1 MVPKNQR
8 VIGTLFVFL
17 SSTGFAT
24 VPTFTKKL
32 YAHDTNAMGVMSVRF
47 ALAALLMFAIRAV
60 MLRNVP
66 WPGIKNSAKLLLW
79 GVCIMCISLTYFI
92 AINDIDTG
100 LAIVLFYANP
110 LFIVL
115 GSWLIWKKRPSR
127 NVLISL
133 VFTMIGVFITV
144 GQIGDASMSAV
155 ALVLLSAV
163 FFTIYLL
170 GLSHS
175 LEQTD
180 VITSVVLVNAG
191 GAISYWFL
199 VVTTPGSLTSEFPH
213 DSVAWIYIA
222 GLVVFGTV
230 TPILAGFAGLKRVGP
245 SMVSVLT
252 TLEPVLAIAAG
263 VIFLGEDLTVNRVVG
278 ASFVIGALI
287 ALSVLEA
294 RTESSTGLGV
304 ISP

>member
-1 MVPKNQR
+1 MPKNQR

-17 SSTGFAT
+17 SSTGFAI

-32 YAHDTNAMGVMSVRF
+32 YAYDTNALGVMSVRF
-47 ALAALLMFAIRAV
+47 TLAAILMLAIRAV
-60 MLRNVP
+60 MLRNTP
-66 WPGIKNSAKLLLW
+66 WPSLKNTAKLLLW
-79 GVCIMCISLTYFI
+79 GVSLMGISLTYFI

-110 LFIVL
+110 VFIVF
-115 GSWLIWKKRPSR
+115 GSWIIWKKRPSK

-133 VFTMIGVFITV
+133 IFTMIGVFITV
-144 GQIGDASMSAV
+144 GQIGEASLSAV

-175 LEQTD
+175 LEKTD

-199 VVTTPGSLTSEFPH
+199 VATSPGSLTAEFPH
-213 DSVAWIYIA
+213 DSVAWLYIA

-263 VIFLGEDLTVNRVVG
+263 VIFLSEDLTVNRVVG
-278 ASFVIGALI
+278 AGFVIGALI

-294 RTESSTGLGV
+294 RTETSAGLG
-304 ISP
+304 ITSP

>member
-1 MVPKNQR
+1 MPKNQR

-24 VPTFTKKL
+24 VPTFTKKI

-47 ALAALLMFAIRAV
+47 ALATLLMFIIRAV
-60 MLRNVP
+60 MLRNTP
-66 WPGIKNSAKLLLW
+66 WPSLKNTAKLLLW
-79 GVCIMCISLTYFI
+79 GVCIMGISLTYFI

-110 LFIVL
+110 LFIVF
-115 GSWLIWKKRPSR
+115 GSWVIWKKRPSK

-133 VFTMIGVFITV
+133 IFTMIGVFITV

-180 VITSVVLVNAG
+180 VITSVVIVNAG

-199 VVTTPGSLTSEFPH
+199 VVTSPGSLTAEFPH
-213 DSVAWIYIA
+213 DSVAWLYIA

-263 VIFLGEDLTVNRVVG
+263 VIFLGEDLTVNRVIG

-294 RTESSTGLGV
+294 RTETSAGLG
-304 ISP
+304 ITSP

>member
-1 MVPKNQR
+1 MLKNQR
-8 VIGTLFVFL
+8 VVGTLCVFL

-24 VPTFTKKL
+24 VPTITKKI
-32 YAHDTNAMGVMSVRF
+32 YEHDTNAMGVMSVRF
-47 ALAALLMFAIRAV
+47 TLAALLMFAIRAV
-60 MLRNVP
+60 MVRDTP
-66 WPGIKNSAKLLLW
+66 WPSLKATAKLLLW
-79 GVCIMCISLTYFI
+79 GVCIMGISLTYFV

-110 LFIVL
+110 LFIVF
-115 GSWLIWKKRPSR
+115 GSWIIWKKRPSR
-127 NVLISL
+127 NILISL

-180 VITSVVLVNAG
+180 VITSVVIVNAG
-191 GAISYWFL
+191 GALSYWFL
-199 VVTTPGSLTSEFPH
+199 AATSPGSLTTKFPH
-213 DSVAWIYIA
+213 DSVAWVYIA
-222 GLVVFGTV
+222 ALVVFGTV
-230 TPILAGFAGLKRVGP
+230 TPIIAGFAGLKRVGP
-245 SMVSVLT
+245 STVSVLT

-263 VIFLGEDLTVNRVVG
+263 IIFLSEQLTINRVIG

-294 RTESSTGLGV
+294 RSDSSAGLGV
-304 ISP
+304 TSP

>member
-1 MVPKNQR
+1 MPKNQR
-8 VIGTLFVFL
+8 VIGTLLVFL

-24 VPTFTKKL
+24 VPTFTMKI
-32 YAHDTNAMGVMSVRF
+32 YEHDTNAMGVMSVRF
-47 ALAALLMFAIRAV
+47 TLAAALMFIVRAV
-60 MLRNVP
+60 MVRDTP
-66 WPGIKNSAKLLLW
+66 WPSIKNTAKLLVW
-79 GVCIMCISLTYFI
+79 GVCVTGISLTYFI

-110 LFIVL
+110 LFIVF
-115 GSWLIWKKRPSR
+115 GSWIIWKKRPSK

-144 GQIGDASMSAV
+144 GQIGNASLGAV
-155 ALVLLSAV
+155 VLVLLSAI

-191 GAISYWFL
+191 GAISYWL
-199 VVTTPGSLTSEFPH
+199 LHVTSPGSLTSEFPH
-213 DSVAWIYIA
+213 DSVAWLYVA
-222 GLVVFGTV
+222 GLVIFGTV

-245 SMVSVLT
+245 NMVSVLT

-263 VIFLGEDLTVNRVVG
+263 VIFLAEDLTVNRVIG

-294 RTESSTGLGV
+294 RTETSAGLGV
-304 ISP
+304 TSP

>member
-1 MVPKNQR
+1 MPKNQR

-24 VPTFTKKL
+24 VPTFTMKI
-32 YAHDTNAMGVMSVRF
+32 YEHDTNAMGVMSVRF
-47 ALAALLMFAIRAV
+47 TLAAALMFIVRAV
-60 MLRNVP
+60 MVRDTP
-66 WPGIKNSAKLLLW
+66 WPSIKNTAKLLVW
-79 GVCIMCISLTYFI
+79 GVCVTGISLTYFI

-110 LFIVL
+110 LFIVF
-115 GSWLIWKKRPSR
+115 GSWIIWKKRPSK

-144 GQIGDASMSAV
+144 GQIGNASLGAV
-155 ALVLLSAV
+155 ALVLLSAI

-191 GAISYWFL
+191 GAISYWL
-199 VVTTPGSLTSEFPH
+199 LHVTSPGSLTSKFPH
-213 DSVAWIYIA
+213 DSVAWLYVA
-222 GLVVFGTV
+222 GLVIFGTV

-245 SMVSVLT
+245 NMVSVLT

-263 VIFLGEDLTVNRVVG
+263 VIFLAEDLTVNRVIG

-294 RTESSTGLGV
+294 RTETSAGLGV
-304 ISP
+304 TSP

>member
-1 MVPKNQR
+1 
-8 VIGTLFVFL
+8 VFL

-24 VPTFTKKL
+24 VPTFTMKI
-32 YAHDTNAMGVMSVRF
+32 YEHDTNAMGVMSVRF
-47 ALAALLMFAIRAV
+47 TLAAALMFIVRAV
-60 MLRNVP
+60 MVRDTP
-66 WPGIKNSAKLLLW
+66 WPSVKNTAKLLVW
-79 GVCIMCISLTYFI
+79 GVCITGISLTYFI

-110 LFIVL
+110 LFIVF
-115 GSWLIWKKRPSR
+115 GSWIIWKKRPSK

-144 GQIGDASMSAV
+144 GQIGNASLGAV
-155 ALVLLSAV
+155 VLVLLSAI

-191 GAISYWFL
+191 GAISYWL
-199 VVTTPGSLTSEFPH
+199 LHVTSPGSLTSEFPH
-213 DSVAWIYIA
+213 DSVAWLYVA
-222 GLVVFGTV
+222 GLVIFGTV

-245 SMVSVLT
+245 NMVSVLT

-263 VIFLGEDLTVNRVVG
+263 VIFLAEDLTVNRVIG

-294 RTESSTGLGV
+294 RTETSAGLGV
-304 ISP
+304 TSP

>member
-1 MVPKNQR
+1 MPKNQR

-24 VPTFTKKL
+24 VPTFTKKI

-47 ALAALLMFAIRAV
+47 ALATLLMFVIRAV
-60 MLRNVP
+60 MLRNTP
-66 WPGIKNSAKLLLW
+66 WPSLKNTAKLLLW
-79 GVCIMCISLTYFI
+79 GVCIMGISLTYFI

-110 LFIVL
+110 LFIVF
-115 GSWLIWKKRPSR
+115 GSWIIWKKRPSR

-133 VFTMIGVFITV
+133 IFTMIGVFITV

-199 VVTTPGSLTSEFPH
+199 VATSPGSLTAEFPH
-213 DSVAWIYIA
+213 DSVAWLYIA

-278 ASFVIGALI
+278 AGFVIGALI

-294 RTESSTGLGV
+294 RTETSAGLG
-304 ISP
+304 ITSP

>member
-1 MVPKNQR
+1 MPKNQR

-47 ALAALLMFAIRAV
+47 ALATVLMFVIRAV
-60 MLRNVP
+60 MVRDTP
-66 WPGIKNSAKLLLW
+66 WPSLKNTAKLLLW
-79 GVCIMCISLTYFI
+79 GVCIMGISLTYFI

-110 LFIVL
+110 IFIVF
-115 GSWLIWKKRPSR
+115 GSWIIWKKRPSR

-133 VFTMIGVFITV
+133 IFTMIGVFITV
-144 GQIGDASMSAV
+144 GQIGDASLSAV

-175 LEQTD
+175 LERTD

-199 VVTTPGSLTSEFPH
+199 VVTSPGSLTSEFPH
-213 DSVAWIYIA
+213 DSVAWLYIA

-245 SMVSVLT
+245 STVAVLT

-263 VIFLGEDLTVNRVVG
+263 VVFLGEHLTINRVIG

-294 RTESSTGLGV
+294 RTETSAGLG
-304 ISP
+304 ITSP

>member
-1 MVPKNQR
+1 
-8 VIGTLFVFL
+8 
-17 SSTGFAT
+17 
-24 VPTFTKKL
+24 L
-32 YAHDTNAMGVMSVRF
+32 YDHDTNAMGVMSVRF
-47 ALAALLMFAIRAV
+47 TIAALLMFAIRAV
-60 MLRNVP
+60 MVRNTP
-66 WPGIKNSAKLLLW
+66 WPSLKNTMKLLLW
-79 GVCIMCISLTYFI
+79 GACITGISLTYFI

-110 LFIVL
+110 LFIVI
-115 GSWLIWKKRPSR
+115 GSWIIWKKRPSR

-144 GQIGDASMSAV
+144 GQIGDASLSAV

-163 FFTIYLL
+163 FFTVYLL

-175 LEQTD
+175 LEKTD
-180 VITSVVLVNAG
+180 VLTSVVLVNTG

-199 VVTTPGSLTSEFPH
+199 VVTSPGSLTSEFPH
-213 DSVAWIYIA
+213 DSVAWLYIA
-222 GLVVFGTV
+222 GLVVVGTV
-230 TPILAGFAGLKRVGP
+230 TPIIAGFAGLKRVGP

-263 VIFLGEDLTVNRVVG
+263 VIFLGEELTVNRVIG

-287 ALSVLEA
+287 ALSVLESRA
-294 RTESSTGLGV
+294 ESSASLRV
-304 ISP
+304 VSP

>member
-1 MVPKNQR
+1 
-8 VIGTLFVFL
+8 
-17 SSTGFAT
+17 
-24 VPTFTKKL
+24 
-32 YAHDTNAMGVMSVRF
+32 MGVMSIRF
-47 ALAALLMFAIRAV
+47 TLATLLMFAIRAV
-60 MLRNVP
+60 MVRNTP
-66 WPGIKNSAKLLLW
+66 WPNLKDTAKLLLW
-79 GVCIMCISLTYFI
+79 GVCIMGISLTYFI

-110 LFIVL
+110 LFIVF
-115 GSWLIWKKRPSR
+115 GSWVIWKKRPSK

-144 GQIGDASMSAV
+144 GQVGDASMSAV

-175 LEQTD
+175 LERTD

-191 GAISYWFL
+191 GALSYWFL
-199 VVTTPGSLTSEFPH
+199 VATSPGSLTSEFPH
-213 DSVAWIYIA
+213 DSVAWTYIA
-222 GLVVFGTV
+222 GLVLVGTV

-263 VIFLGEDLTVNRVVG
+263 VVFLGEDITVNRVIG
-278 ASFVIGALI
+278 ASFVLGALI

-294 RTESSTGLGV
+294 RSERSAGLRV
-304 ISP
+304 VSP

>member
-1 MVPKNQR
+1 MPKNQR

-47 ALAALLMFAIRAV
+47 ALATVLMFVIRAV
-60 MLRNVP
+60 MVRDTP
-66 WPGIKNSAKLLLW
+66 WPSLKNTAKLLLW
-79 GVCIMCISLTYFI
+79 GVCIMGISLTYFI

-110 LFIVL
+110 VFIVF
-115 GSWLIWKKRPSR
+115 GSWIIWKKRPSR

-133 VFTMIGVFITV
+133 IFTMIGVFITV
-144 GQIGDASMSAV
+144 GQIGDASLSAV

-175 LEQTD
+175 LERTD

-199 VVTTPGSLTSEFPH
+199 VVTSPGSLTSEFPH
-213 DSVAWIYIA
+213 DSVAWLYIA

-245 SMVSVLT
+245 STVAVLT

-263 VIFLGEDLTVNRVVG
+263 VVFLGEHLTINRVIG

-294 RTESSTGLGV
+294 RTETSAGLG
-304 ISP
+304 ITSP

>member
-1 MVPKNQR
+1 VPKNQR

-24 VPTFTKKL
+24 VPTFTMKI
-32 YAHDTNAMGVMSVRF
+32 YEHDTNAMGVMSVRF
-47 ALAALLMFAIRAV
+47 TLAAALMFIVRAV
-60 MLRNVP
+60 MVRDTP
-66 WPGIKNSAKLLLW
+66 WPSIKNTAKLLLW
-79 GVCIMCISLTYFI
+79 GVCITGISLTYFI

-110 LFIVL
+110 LFIVF
-115 GSWLIWKKRPSR
+115 GSWIIWKKRPSK

-144 GQIGDASMSAV
+144 GQIGNASLGAV
-155 ALVLLSAV
+155 VLVLLSAI

-191 GAISYWFL
+191 GAISYWL
-199 VVTTPGSLTSEFPH
+199 LHVTSPGSLTSEFPH
-213 DSVAWIYIA
+213 DSFAWLYVA
-222 GLVVFGTV
+222 GLVIFGTV

-245 SMVSVLT
+245 NMVSVLT

-263 VIFLGEDLTVNRVVG
+263 VIFLAEDLTVNRVIG

-294 RTESSTGLGV
+294 RTETSAGLGV
-304 ISP
+304 TSP

>member
-1 MVPKNQR
+1 
-8 VIGTLFVFL
+8 
-17 SSTGFAT
+17 
-24 VPTFTKKL
+24 
-32 YAHDTNAMGVMSVRF
+32 MGVMSVRF
-47 ALAALLMFAIRAV
+47 TLAAALMFIIRAV
-60 MLRNVP
+60 MVRDTP
-66 WPGIKNSAKLLLW
+66 WPSIKNTAKLLLW
-79 GVCIMCISLTYFI
+79 GVCITGISLTYFI

-110 LFIVL
+110 LFIVF
-115 GSWLIWKKRPSR
+115 GSWIIWKKRPSK

-144 GQIGDASMSAV
+144 GQIGNASLGAV
-155 ALVLLSAV
+155 VLVLLSAI

-191 GAISYWFL
+191 GAISYWL
-199 VVTTPGSLTSEFPH
+199 LHVTSPGSLTSEFPH
-213 DSVAWIYIA
+213 DSVAWLYVA
-222 GLVVFGTV
+222 GLVIFGTV

-245 SMVSVLT
+245 NMVSVLT

-263 VIFLGEDLTVNRVVG
+263 VIFLAEDLTVNRVIG

-294 RTESSTGLGV
+294 RTETSAGLGV
-304 ISP
+304 TSP

>member
-1 MVPKNQR
+1 M
-8 VIGTLFVFL
+8 FL

-24 VPTFTKKL
+24 VPTFTKKI

-47 ALAALLMFAIRAV
+47 ALATLLMFVIRAV
-60 MLRNVP
+60 MLRNAP
-66 WPGIKNSAKLLLW
+66 WPSLKNTAKLLLW
-79 GVCIMCISLTYFI
+79 GVCIMGISLTYFI

-110 LFIVL
+110 VFIVF
-115 GSWLIWKKRPSR
+115 GSWIIWKKRPSK
-127 NVLISL
+127 NVLLSL

-144 GQIGDASMSAV
+144 GQIGEASLSAV
-155 ALVLLSAV
+155 ALVLLSAI

-199 VVTTPGSLTSEFPH
+199 VATSPGSLTAEFPH
-213 DSVAWIYIA
+213 DSVAWLYIA

-263 VIFLGEDLTVNRVVG
+263 VIFLSEDLTVNRVVG
-278 ASFVIGALI
+278 AGFVIGALI

-294 RTESSTGLGV
+294 RTETSAGLG
-304 ISP
+304 ITSP

>member
-1 MVPKNQR
+1 MPKNQR

-17 SSTGFAT
+17 SSTGFAI

-32 YAHDTNAMGVMSVRF
+32 YAYDTNAMGVMTVRF
-47 ALAALLMFAIRAV
+47 TLAAILMFVIRAFMV
-60 MLRNVP
+60 RDTP
-66 WPGIKNSAKLLLW
+66 WPTVKRSALLLLW
-79 GVCIMCISLTYFI
+79 GVCIMGISLTYFI

-110 LFIVL
+110 LFIVF
-115 GSWLIWKKRPSR
+115 GSWIIWRKRPSK

-133 VFTMIGVFITV
+133 VFTMIGIFITV

-155 ALVLLSAV
+155 VLVLLSAV

-175 LEQTD
+175 LERTD

-191 GAISYWFL
+191 GALSYWFL
-199 VVTTPGSLTSEFPH
+199 VATSPGSLTSEFPH

-222 GLVVFGTV
+222 ALVVFGTV
-230 TPILAGFAGLKRVGP
+230 TPIIAGFAGLKRVGP
-245 SMVSVLT
+245 STVSVLT

-263 VIFLGEDLTVNRVVG
+263 VIFLREDLTVNRVIG
-278 ASFVIGALI
+278 ASFVLGALI

-294 RTESSTGLGV
+294 RSEASAGLRV
-304 ISP
+304 VSP

>member
-1 MVPKNQR
+1 M
-8 VIGTLFVFL
+8 FL

-24 VPTFTKKL
+24 VPTFTMKI
-32 YAHDTNAMGVMSVRF
+32 YEHDTNAMGVMSVRF
-47 ALAALLMFAIRAV
+47 TLAAALMFVVRAV
-60 MLRNVP
+60 MVRNTP
-66 WPGIKNSAKLLLW
+66 WPSVKNTAKLLLW
-79 GVCIMCISLTYFI
+79 GVCITGISLTYFV

-110 LFIVL
+110 LFIVF
-115 GSWLIWKKRPSR
+115 GSWIIWKKRPSR

-144 GQIGDASMSAV
+144 GQIGNASLGAV
-155 ALVLLSAV
+155 ALVLLSAI

-191 GAISYWFL
+191 GAISYWL
-199 VVTTPGSLTSEFPH
+199 LHVTSPGSLTSEFPH
-213 DSVAWIYIA
+213 DSVAWLYVA
-222 GLVVFGTV
+222 GLVIFGTV

-245 SMVSVLT
+245 NMVSVLT

-263 VIFLGEDLTVNRVVG
+263 VIFLAEDLTVNRVIG

-294 RTESSTGLGV
+294 RTETSAGLGV
-304 ISP
+304 TSP

>member
-1 MVPKNQR
+1 M
-8 VIGTLFVFL
+8 FL

-24 VPTFTKKL
+24 VPTFTIKI
-32 YAHDTNAMGVMSVRF
+32 YEHDTNAMGVMSVRF
-47 ALAALLMFAIRAV
+47 TLAAALMFVVRAV
-60 MLRNVP
+60 MVRNTP
-66 WPGIKNSAKLLLW
+66 WPSVKNTAKLLLW
-79 GVCIMCISLTYFI
+79 GVCITGISLTYFV

-110 LFIVL
+110 LFIVF
-115 GSWLIWKKRPSR
+115 GSWIIWKKRPSR

-144 GQIGDASMSAV
+144 GQIGNASLGAV

-191 GAISYWFL
+191 GAISYWL
-199 VVTTPGSLTSEFPH
+199 LHVTSPGSLTSEFPH
-213 DSVAWIYIA
+213 DSVAWLYVA
-222 GLVVFGTV
+222 GLVIFGTV

-245 SMVSVLT
+245 NMVSVLT

-263 VIFLGEDLTVNRVVG
+263 VIFLAEDLTVNRVIG

-294 RTESSTGLGV
+294 RTETSAGLGV
-304 ISP
+304 TSP

>member
-1 MVPKNQR
+1 MPKNQR
-8 VIGTLFVFL
+8 VIGTLLVFL

-24 VPTFTKKL
+24 VPTFTMKI
-32 YAHDTNAMGVMSVRF
+32 YEHDTNAMGVMSVRF
-47 ALAALLMFAIRAV
+47 TLAAALMFIIRAV
-60 MLRNVP
+60 MVRDTP
-66 WPGIKNSAKLLLW
+66 WPSIKNTAKLLLW
-79 GVCIMCISLTYFI
+79 GVCITGISLTYFI

-110 LFIVL
+110 LFIVF
-115 GSWLIWKKRPSR
+115 GSWIIWKKRPSK

-144 GQIGDASMSAV
+144 GQIGNASLGAV
-155 ALVLLSAV
+155 VLVLLSAI

-191 GAISYWFL
+191 GAISYWL
-199 VVTTPGSLTSEFPH
+199 LHVTSPGSLTSEFPH
-213 DSVAWIYIA
+213 DSVAWLYVA
-222 GLVVFGTV
+222 GLVIFGTV

-245 SMVSVLT
+245 NMVSVLT

-263 VIFLGEDLTVNRVVG
+263 VIFLAEDLTVNRVIG

-294 RTESSTGLGV
+294 RTETSAGLGV
-304 ISP
+304 TSP

>member
-1 MVPKNQR
+1 MPNNQR

-17 SSTGFAT
+17 AGTGFAT
-24 VPTFTKKL
+24 VPTFTKKI

-47 ALAALLMFAIRAV
+47 ALATLLMFIIRAV
-60 MLRNVP
+60 MLRNTP
-66 WPGIKNSAKLLLW
+66 WPSLKNTAKLLLW
-79 GVCIMCISLTYFI
+79 GVCIMGISLTYFI

-110 LFIVL
+110 LFIVF
-115 GSWLIWKKRPSR
+115 GSWVIWKKRPSK

-133 VFTMIGVFITV
+133 IFTMIGVFITV

-180 VITSVVLVNAG
+180 VITSVVIVNAG

-199 VVTTPGSLTSEFPH
+199 VVTSPGSLTAEFPH
-213 DSVAWIYIA
+213 DSVAWLYIA

-263 VIFLGEDLTVNRVVG
+263 VIFLGEDLTVNRVIG

-294 RTESSTGLGV
+294 RTETSAGLG
-304 ISP
+304 ITSP

>member
-1 MVPKNQR
+1 MPKNQR

-24 VPTFTKKL
+24 VPTFTKKI

-47 ALAALLMFAIRAV
+47 ALATLLMFVIRAV
-60 MLRNVP
+60 MLRNAP
-66 WPGIKNSAKLLLW
+66 WPSLKNTAKLLLW
-79 GVCIMCISLTYFI
+79 GVCIMGISLTYFI

-110 LFIVL
+110 VFIVF
-115 GSWLIWKKRPSR
+115 GSWIIWKKRPSK

-144 GQIGDASMSAV
+144 GQIGEASLSAV
-155 ALVLLSAV
+155 ALVLLSAI

-199 VVTTPGSLTSEFPH
+199 VVTSPGSLTAEFPH
-213 DSVAWIYIA
+213 DSVAWLYIA

-263 VIFLGEDLTVNRVVG
+263 VIFLSEDLTVNRVVG
-278 ASFVIGALI
+278 AGFVIGALI

-294 RTESSTGLGV
+294 RTETSAGLG
-304 ISP
+304 ITSP

>member
-1 MVPKNQR
+1 MPKNQR

-24 VPTFTKKL
+24 VPTFTKKI

-47 ALAALLMFAIRAV
+47 ALATLLMFVIRAV
-60 MLRNVP
+60 MLRNTP
-66 WPGIKNSAKLLLW
+66 WPSLKNTAKLLLW
-79 GVCIMCISLTYFI
+79 GVCIMGISLTYFI

-110 LFIVL
+110 LFIVF
-115 GSWLIWKKRPSR
+115 GSWIIWKKRPSR

-133 VFTMIGVFITV
+133 IFTMIGVFITV

-180 VITSVVLVNAG
+180 VITSVVIVNAG

-199 VVTTPGSLTSEFPH
+199 VATSPGSLTSEFPR
-213 DSVAWIYIA
+213 DSVAWLYIA

-278 ASFVIGALI
+278 AGFVIGALI

-294 RTESSTGLGV
+294 RTETSAGLG
-304 ISP
+304 ITSP

>member
-1 MVPKNQR
+1 
-8 VIGTLFVFL
+8 
-17 SSTGFAT
+17 
-24 VPTFTKKL
+24 
-32 YAHDTNAMGVMSVRF
+32 MGVMSVRF
-47 ALAALLMFAIRAV
+47 ALATLLMFVIRAV
-60 MLRNVP
+60 MMRNAP
-66 WPGIKNSAKLLLW
+66 WPSLKNTAKLLLW
-79 GVCIMCISLTYFI
+79 GVCIMGISLTYFI

-110 LFIVL
+110 LFIVF
-115 GSWLIWKKRPSR
+115 GSWIIWKKRPSR

-180 VITSVVLVNAG
+180 VITSVVIVNAG

-199 VVTTPGSLTSEFPH
+199 VATSPGSLTTEFPR
-213 DSVAWIYIA
+213 DSVAWLYIA

-263 VIFLGEDLTVNRVVG
+263 VIFLGENLTVNRVIG

-294 RTESSTGLGV
+294 RTETSAGLRV
-304 ISP
+304 TSP

>member
-1 MVPKNQR
+1 MPKNQR
-8 VIGTLFVFL
+8 VIGTLCVFL

-47 ALAALLMFAIRAV
+47 TLAALLMFAIRAV
-60 MLRNVP
+60 MVRNTP
-66 WPGIKNSAKLLLW
+66 WPNLKDTAKLLLW
-79 GVCIMCISLTYFI
+79 GVCIMGISLTYFI

-110 LFIVL
+110 LFIVF
-115 GSWLIWKKRPSR
+115 GSWIIWKKKPSK
-127 NVLISL
+127 NILISL
-133 VFTMIGVFITV
+133 VFTMVGVFITV
-144 GQIGDASMSAV
+144 WQVGDASMSAV
-155 ALVLLSAV
+155 ALVLLSSI

-170 GLSHS
+170 GLSTS
-175 LEQTD
+175 LKRTD
-180 VITSVVLVNAG
+180 VITSVALVNAG
-191 GAISYWFL
+191 GALSYWFL
-199 VVTTPGSLTSEFPH
+199 VVTSPGSLTSEFPH
-213 DSVAWIYIA
+213 DSTAWFLIA

-230 TPILAGFAGLKRVGP
+230 TPILGSFAGLKRVGP
-245 SMVSVLT
+245 STVSVLT

-263 VIFLGEDLTVNRVVG
+263 VVFLGESLTINRLIG

-294 RTESSTGLGV
+294 RTETSAGLGV
-304 ISP
+304 TSP

>member
-1 MVPKNQR
+1 VPKNQR

-24 VPTFTKKL
+24 VPTFTMKI
-32 YAHDTNAMGVMSVRF
+32 YEHDTNAMGVMSVRF
-47 ALAALLMFAIRAV
+47 TLAAALMFIVRAV
-60 MLRNVP
+60 MVRDTP
-66 WPGIKNSAKLLLW
+66 WPSIKNTAKLLVW
-79 GVCIMCISLTYFI
+79 GVCVTGISLTYFI

-110 LFIVL
+110 LFIVF
-115 GSWLIWKKRPSR
+115 GSWIIWKKRPSK

-144 GQIGDASMSAV
+144 GQIGNASLGAV
-155 ALVLLSAV
+155 VLVLLSAI

-191 GAISYWFL
+191 GAISYWL
-199 VVTTPGSLTSEFPH
+199 LHVTSPGSLTSEFPH
-213 DSVAWIYIA
+213 DSVAWLYVA
-222 GLVVFGTV
+222 GLVIFGTV

-245 SMVSVLT
+245 NMVSVLT

-263 VIFLGEDLTVNRVVG
+263 VIFLAEDLTVNRVIG

-294 RTESSTGLGV
+294 RTETSAGLGV
-304 ISP
+304 TSP

>member
-1 MVPKNQR
+1 MPKNQR
-8 VIGTLFVFL
+8 VIGTLCVFL

-32 YAHDTNAMGVMSVRF
+32 YEHDTNAMGVMSVRF
-47 ALAALLMFAIRAV
+47 TLATLLMFAIRAV
-60 MLRNVP
+60 MVRNAP
-66 WPGIKNSAKLLLW
+66 WPNLKDTAKLMLW
-79 GVCIMCISLTYFI
+79 GVCIMGISLTYFI

-110 LFIVL
+110 LFIVF
-115 GSWLIWKKRPSR
+115 GSWVIWKKRPNI

-144 GQIGDASMSAV
+144 GQVGDASMSAV

-175 LEQTD
+175 LERTD

-191 GAISYWFL
+191 GALSYWFL
-199 VVTTPGSLTSEFPH
+199 VATSPGSLTSEFPH
-213 DSVAWIYIA
+213 DSVAWTYIA
-222 GLVVFGTV
+222 GLVLVGTV

-263 VIFLGEDLTVNRVVG
+263 VVFLGEDLTVNRVIG
-278 ASFVIGALI
+278 ASFVLGALI

-294 RTESSTGLGV
+294 RSERSAGLWV
-304 ISP
+304 VSP

>member
-1 MVPKNQR
+1 MPKNQR

-24 VPTFTKKL
+24 VPTFTKKI

-47 ALAALLMFAIRAV
+47 ALATLLMFVIRAV
-60 MLRNVP
+60 MLRNAP
-66 WPGIKNSAKLLLW
+66 WPSLKNTAKLLLW
-79 GVCIMCISLTYFI
+79 GVCIMGISLTYFI

-110 LFIVL
+110 VFIVF
-115 GSWLIWKKRPSR
+115 GSWIIWKKRPSK
-127 NVLISL
+127 NVLLSL

-144 GQIGDASMSAV
+144 GQIGEASLSAV
-155 ALVLLSAV
+155 ALVLLSAI

-199 VVTTPGSLTSEFPH
+199 VATSPGSLTAEFPH
-213 DSVAWIYIA
+213 DSVAWLYIA

-263 VIFLGEDLTVNRVVG
+263 VIFLSEDLTVNRVVG
-278 ASFVIGALI
+278 AGFVIGALI

-294 RTESSTGLGV
+294 RTETSAGLG
-304 ISP
+304 ITSP

>member
-1 MVPKNQR
+1 MPKNQR

-17 SSTGFAT
+17 SSTGFAI

-32 YAHDTNAMGVMSVRF
+32 YAYDTNAMGVMSVRF
-47 ALAALLMFAIRAV
+47 ALATLLMFAIRAV
-60 MLRNVP
+60 MLRNAP
-66 WPGIKNSAKLLLW
+66 WPSLKNTAKLLLW
-79 GVCIMCISLTYFI
+79 GVCIMGISLTYFI

-110 LFIVL
+110 VFIVF
-115 GSWLIWKKRPSR
+115 GSWIIWKKRPSK
-127 NVLISL
+127 NVLLSL

-144 GQIGDASMSAV
+144 GQIGEASLSAV
-155 ALVLLSAV
+155 ALVLLSAL

-199 VVTTPGSLTSEFPH
+199 VATSPGSLTAEFPH
-213 DSVAWIYIA
+213 DSVAWLYIA

-263 VIFLGEDLTVNRVVG
+263 VIFLSEDLTVNRVVG
-278 ASFVIGALI
+278 AGFVIGALI

-294 RTESSTGLGV
+294 RTETSAGLG
-304 ISP
+304 ITSP

>member
-1 MVPKNQR
+1 M
-8 VIGTLFVFL
+8 FL

-24 VPTFTKKL
+24 VPTFTMKI
-32 YAHDTNAMGVMSVRF
+32 YEHDTNAMGVMSVRF
-47 ALAALLMFAIRAV
+47 TLAAALMFVVRAV
-60 MLRNVP
+60 MVRNTP
-66 WPGIKNSAKLLLW
+66 WPSVKNTAKLLLW
-79 GVCIMCISLTYFI
+79 GVCITGISLTYFV

-110 LFIVL
+110 LFIVF
-115 GSWLIWKKRPSR
+115 GSWIIWKKRPSKH
-127 NVLISL
+127 VLISL

-144 GQIGDASMSAV
+144 GQIGNASLGAV

-191 GAISYWFL
+191 GAISYWL
-199 VVTTPGSLTSEFPH
+199 LHVTSPGSLTSEFPH
-213 DSVAWIYIA
+213 DSVAWLYVA
-222 GLVVFGTV
+222 GLVIFGTV

-245 SMVSVLT
+245 NMVSVLT

-263 VIFLGEDLTVNRVVG
+263 VIFLAEDLTVNRVIG

-294 RTESSTGLGV
+294 RTETSAGLGV
-304 ISP
+304 TSP

>member
-1 MVPKNQR
+1 MPKNQR

-24 VPTFTKKL
+24 VPTFTMKI
-32 YAHDTNAMGVMSVRF
+32 YEHDTNAMGVMSVRF
-47 ALAALLMFAIRAV
+47 TLAAALMFIIRAV
-60 MLRNVP
+60 MVRDTP
-66 WPGIKNSAKLLLW
+66 WPSIKNTAKLLLW
-79 GVCIMCISLTYFI
+79 GVCITGISLTYFI

-110 LFIVL
+110 LFIVF
-115 GSWLIWKKRPSR
+115 GSWIIWKKRPSK

-144 GQIGDASMSAV
+144 GQIGNASLGAV
-155 ALVLLSAV
+155 VLVLLSAI

-191 GAISYWFL
+191 GAISYWL
-199 VVTTPGSLTSEFPH
+199 LHVTSPGSLTSEFPH
-213 DSVAWIYIA
+213 DSVAWLYVA
-222 GLVVFGTV
+222 GLVIFGTV

-245 SMVSVLT
+245 NMVSVLT

-263 VIFLGEDLTVNRVVG
+263 VIFLAEDLTVNRVIG

-294 RTESSTGLGV
+294 RTETSAGLGV
-304 ISP
+304 TSP

>member
-1 MVPKNQR
+1 MPKNQR

-24 VPTFTKKL
+24 VPTFTKKI

-47 ALAALLMFAIRAV
+47 ALATLLMFVIRAV
-60 MLRNVP
+60 MVRNTP
-66 WPGIKNSAKLLLW
+66 WPSLKDTAKLLLW
-79 GVCIMCISLTYFI
+79 GVCIMGISLTYFI

-110 LFIVL
+110 LFIVF
-115 GSWLIWKKRPSR
+115 GSWIIWKKRPSK

-133 VFTMIGVFITV
+133 IFTMIGVFITV

-180 VITSVVLVNAG
+180 VITSVVIVNAG

-199 VVTTPGSLTSEFPH
+199 VATSPGSLTAEFPR
-213 DSVAWIYIA
+213 DSVAWLYIA

-263 VIFLGEDLTVNRVVG
+263 VIFLGENLTVNRVIG

-294 RTESSTGLGV
+294 RTETSAGLGV
-304 ISP
+304 TSP

>member
-1 MVPKNQR
+1 VPKNQR

-24 VPTFTKKL
+24 VPTFTMKI
-32 YAHDTNAMGVMSVRF
+32 YEHDTNAMGVMSVRF
-47 ALAALLMFAIRAV
+47 TLAAALMFIIRAV
-60 MLRNVP
+60 MVRDTP
-66 WPGIKNSAKLLLW
+66 WPSIKNTAKLLLW
-79 GVCIMCISLTYFI
+79 GVCITGISLTYFI

-110 LFIVL
+110 LFIVF
-115 GSWLIWKKRPSR
+115 GSWIIWKKRPSK

-144 GQIGDASMSAV
+144 GQIGNASLGAV
-155 ALVLLSAV
+155 VLVLLSAI

-191 GAISYWFL
+191 GAISYWL
-199 VVTTPGSLTSEFPH
+199 LHVTSPGSLTSKFPH
-213 DSVAWIYIA
+213 DSVAWLYVA
-222 GLVVFGTV
+222 GLVIFGTV

-245 SMVSVLT
+245 NMVSVLT

-263 VIFLGEDLTVNRVVG
+263 VIFLAEDLTVNRVIG

-294 RTESSTGLGV
+294 RTETSAGLGV
-304 ISP
+304 TSP

>member
-1 MVPKNQR
+1 MPKNQR

-24 VPTFTKKL
+24 VPTFTMKI
-32 YAHDTNAMGVMSVRF
+32 YEHDTNAMGVMSVRF
-47 ALAALLMFAIRAV
+47 TLAAALMFIVRAV
-60 MLRNVP
+60 MVRDTP
-66 WPGIKNSAKLLLW
+66 WPSIKNTAKLLLW
-79 GVCIMCISLTYFI
+79 GVCITGISLTYFI

-110 LFIVL
+110 LFIVF
-115 GSWLIWKKRPSR
+115 GSWIIWKKRPSK

-144 GQIGDASMSAV
+144 GQIGNASLGAV
-155 ALVLLSAV
+155 VLVLLSAI

-191 GAISYWFL
+191 GAISYWL
-199 VVTTPGSLTSEFPH
+199 LHVTSPGSLTSEFPH
-213 DSVAWIYIA
+213 DSVAWLYVA
-222 GLVVFGTV
+222 GLVIFGTV

-245 SMVSVLT
+245 NMVSVLT

-263 VIFLGEDLTVNRVVG
+263 VIFLAEDLTVNRVIG

-294 RTESSTGLGV
+294 RTETSAGLGV
-304 ISP
+304 TSP